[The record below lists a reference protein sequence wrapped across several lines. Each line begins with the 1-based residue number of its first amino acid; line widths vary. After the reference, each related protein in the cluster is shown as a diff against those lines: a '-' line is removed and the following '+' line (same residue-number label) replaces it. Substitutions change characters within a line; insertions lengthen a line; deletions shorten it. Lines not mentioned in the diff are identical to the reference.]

1 MDFVGYKN
9 GKEVSNIRIMSIG
22 GGRLSIVNHPN
33 AEAVEL
39 YPQKSFAEIAA
50 YCADNSLNLAEFVC
64 SYEGDSI
71 KDKLARFL
79 YSTRTVSFDDV
90 IATMLQTGKDMNE
103 KYKETSHG
111 GLAMLYKDNQN

>member
-1 MDFVGYKN
+1 MDFIGYKN

-50 YCADNSLNLAEFVC
+50 YCADNSRNLAEFVC

-71 KDKLARFL
+71 KDKLASRWK
-79 YSTRTVSFDDV
+79 
-90 IATMLQTGKDMNE
+90 TMQAAVERGLVGKIPI
-103 KYKETSHG
+103 
-111 GLAMLYKDNQN
+111 